1 MTPSEQRFLD
11 TYQFV
16 ATSKMRGIN
25 AIREEL
31 VSAFNGSTDEDV
43 KNHINEAY
51 KITEMI
57 LNRLDH
63 EARWSV
69 LGSTEDSLTTPQGNL
84 INTAQSVKG
93 IGDE

>member
-11 TYQFV
+11 EYQYV

-31 VSAFNGSTDEDV
+31 TTAFNASTDEDV

-51 KITEMI
+51 KISEMI

-63 EARWSV
+63 EARHQA
-69 LGSTEDSLTTPQGNL
+69 LGTTEDSLTTPNSSL
-84 INTAQSVKG
+84 INTAQAVKG
-93 IGDE
+93 IGEE